1 MENKKYSFLE
11 FPPSLE
17 NFINFIYKMEKKN
30 KTRKLQHIWRQLTHT
45 YNFYTKKNKQKVI
58 VSYNDFKVFFFL
70 VVFFYLKNYIFI

>member
-45 YNFYTKKNKQKVI
+45 YNFYTKKKTNKK
-58 VSYNDFKVFFFL
+58 
-70 VVFFYLKNYIFI
+70 

>member
-45 YNFYTKKNKQKVI
+45 YNFYTKKKQTK
-58 VSYNDFKVFFFL
+58 SDSKL
-70 VVFFYLKNYIFI
+70 